1 MAPKAQQ
8 VLQGMMA
15 QPSKQAADGGVKG
28 KLRDLGDGV
37 IPGGQPPA
45 DSNNDYLA

>member
-15 QPSKQAADGGVKG
+15 QPSKQAADGVKG

-37 IPGGQPPA
+37 IPGG
-45 DSNNDYLA
+45 